1 MYPWGGET
9 QLTITWPVRVER
21 SRRSTR
27 HIDIPG
33 IESRHL
39 GRRFKRLPSLPCFMQ
54 PHFRV
59 QARTHLHGGGVRQNN
74 SFTRLRLGTIA
85 EPSRL
90 GVPNALPYN
99 KFLVMSH

>member
-1 MYPWGGET
+1 
-9 QLTITWPVRVER
+9 
-21 SRRSTR
+21 
-27 HIDIPG
+27 
-33 IESRHL
+33 
-39 GRRFKRLPSLPCFMQ
+39 MQ